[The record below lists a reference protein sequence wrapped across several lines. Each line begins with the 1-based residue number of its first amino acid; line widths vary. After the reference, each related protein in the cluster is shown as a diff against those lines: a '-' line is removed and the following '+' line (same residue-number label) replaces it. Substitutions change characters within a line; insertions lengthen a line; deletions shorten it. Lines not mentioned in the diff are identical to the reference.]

1 MGKQNLASGGAKGNR
16 MSNITADYFA
26 GWDKRALEFSNN
38 LLADLQAFADE
49 LELSIAQGYWQAHG
63 YTIHHDGTA
72 TKSGR
77 FLSERDVLE
86 QWRNRDEVV
95 PF

>member
-1 MGKQNLASGGAKGNR
+1 MTDQEASRLVVLMAQLDEIDTALAQ
-16 MSNITADYFA
+16 D
-26 GWDKRALEFSNN
+26 
-38 LLADLQAFADE
+38 
-49 LELSIAQGYWQAHG
+49 YWQASG

-72 TKSGR
+72 TKRGR
-77 FLSERDVLE
+77 FLSERDVLA